1 MTCQNNTSYRLF
13 RKQLENYIPQSV
25 IQMGRTPKDK
35 KKNVSQ
41 YVSLFRCC
49 FSNFV
54 GYRLALTQ
62 YLIGKVGWP
71 YNTVTEYSLQVN
83 NSSQNNRRTST
94 DGSSD
99 QPIMKPS
106 KSDSFLLAQV
116 RNSEL
121 SGDSLSSE
129 DTVNKSV
136 STTSVIPED
145 DGVPA
150 KEQASEDSLIMHTT
164 NNLNVTE
171 NQTANGEVPSPV
183 QDVSSVSFK
192 CV

>member
-1 MTCQNNTSYRLF
+1 MYLF
-13 RKQLENYIPQSV
+13 PV
-25 IQMGRTPKDK
+25 
-35 KKNVSQ
+35 
-41 YVSLFRCC
+41 FF
-49 FSNFV
+49 FSNFICN
-54 GYRLALTQ
+54 RLALTQ
-62 YLIGKVGWP
+62 YLIGKVGWQ
-71 YNTVTEYSLQVN
+71 YNTKYSLQVN

-171 NQTANGEVPSPV
+171 NPTANGEVASPV
-183 QDVSSVSFK
+183 QDVSSVCFK
-192 CV
+192 CI